1 MLDEESQRIEV
12 VVPDDQLSLAIGRR
26 GQNVRLASQL
36 TSWDIDILTE
46 AEESERRQEE
56 FRQRTAL
63 FVETLDVDELLAQ
76 LLVAEGFTSVEDVAF
91 VPKEEVA
98 AIEGFDEDTATEL
111 QGRARN
117 FLEARNVELD
127 RKRKDLGVADDLA
140 AIEELTPEMQVTL
153 GENGI
158 KSLDD
163 LGDLASDELLEILS
177 SSELTPEEGDKIIM
191 AARAHW
197 FQDDN
202 ESPLES
208 SQNDISEGSSSDEE
222 TSPLDESP
230 NR

>member
-1 MLDEESQRIEV
+1 
-12 VVPDDQLSLAIGRR
+12 
-26 GQNVRLASQL
+26 
-36 TSWDIDILTE
+36 
-46 AEESERRQEE
+46 
-56 FRQRTAL
+56 
-63 FVETLDVDELLAQ
+63 
-76 LLVAEGFTSVEDVAF
+76 
-91 VPKEEVA
+91 
-98 AIEGFDEDTATEL
+98 
-111 QGRARN
+111 
-117 FLEARNVELD
+117 
-127 RKRKDLGVADDLA
+127 
-140 AIEELTPEMQVTL
+140 MQVTL